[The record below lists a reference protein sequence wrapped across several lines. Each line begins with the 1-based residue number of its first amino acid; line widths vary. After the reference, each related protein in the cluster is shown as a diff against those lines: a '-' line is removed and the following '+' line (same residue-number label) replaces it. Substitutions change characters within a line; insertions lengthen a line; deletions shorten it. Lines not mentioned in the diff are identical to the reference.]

1 VQEFWSLKASEPKA
15 TFTFWEGIEMSSEPI
30 ERRVSYLGDR
40 LKGSRCLICGKEY
53 FELRN
58 YCGECGRK
66 SIGKMVV
73 TDLFYEKGKLE
84 VCTFINKPTNKF
96 TKLGN
101 YVYGVISFHEGKIR
115 VPGRLTDHLTK
126 CDEEIDFSAL
136 EGRDV
141 VPRFRRRYSVGKRE
155 VIPTISLAFTFADE
169 YYPHQPYR
177 TARPKKEY
185 DSPGIVGYG
194 VYISRFRIREG
205 KIERS
210 VPFIDEDSISAAIE
224 AGKLALIHSGIDSS
238 LVGKIYVGSESNP
251 YAVKPI
257 ASKVAQVL
265 KLGEEDGDVQGV
277 DAVDT
282 EFACKAATS
291 MFKDAV
297 SLVNYPKANIKYG
310 MVIGTDNSQAAPRD
324 CPGGELDFF
333 VGYGAAAFVFG
344 KNDVIAE
351 IEGWYSC
358 TSDTPDFWR
367 RDGESHPM
375 HGGRFT
381 GDPAYFKHVR
391 KSAQNLM
398 ARLNLQIGDIDYF
411 VAHQPNVQF
420 PIKIARELG
429 FKEEQYLPSLQ
440 VAKFGNTYSGAS
452 PVGLAAVLDIAKPN
466 DRILVASYGS
476 GAGSDAY
483 SLITTSQ
490 VLDKRQNQKL
500 TVKYQAESPF
510 LHYVDY
516 TTYRRLKLGM

>member
-1 VQEFWSLKASEPKA
+1 L
-15 TFTFWEGIEMSSEPI
+15 SSEPI

-40 LKGSRCLICGKEY
+40 LRGSRCQICGKEY
-53 FELRN
+53 FEIRD
-58 YCGECGRK
+58 YCGTCGRK
-66 SIGKMVV
+66 SFGKMVA
-73 TDLFYEKGKLE
+73 TDLFYEQGKLE
-84 VCTFINKPTNKF
+84 VCTLVNEPTNKF
-96 TKLGN
+96 TKLGS
-101 YVYGVISFHEGKIR
+101 YVYGIVSFHDGKIR
-115 VPGRLTDHLTK
+115 VPGRLTDHITK

-136 EGRDV
+136 EGRSV
-141 VPRFRRRYSVGKRE
+141 VPRFRRRYSVDKSD

-169 YYPHQPYR
+169 YYPYQEYKV
-177 TARPKKEY
+177 TKPKKDC

-194 VYISRFRIREG
+194 VYTSRFRIKEG
-205 KIERS
+205 NIERS
-210 VPFIDEDSISAAIE
+210 VPFIDEDSITAAVE
-224 AGKLALIHSGIDSS
+224 AGKLALIQSGVDSS

-265 KLGEEDGDVQGV
+265 KLGEEHGDLQGV

-297 SLVNYPKANIKYG
+297 ALVNYPKSNIKYT
-310 MVIGTDNSQAAPRD
+310 MVIGADNSQAAPRD
-324 CPGGELDFF
+324 CPGGELDLF
-333 VGYGAAAFVFG
+333 VGYGAAAFIFG
-344 KNDVIAE
+344 KQDVIAE
-351 IEGWYSC
+351 VEGWFSC

-367 RDGESHPM
+367 RDGEPHPM

-391 KSAQNLM
+391 MSAKKLM
-398 ARLNLQIGDIDYF
+398 ERLNLQPKDVSYF

-420 PIKIARELG
+420 PVRIAKELG
-429 FKEEQYLPSLQ
+429 FKEEQYMPMLQ

-452 PVGLAAVLDIAKPN
+452 PVGLAAVLDIAKPD
-466 DRILVASYGS
+466 DRVLVASYGS

-483 SLITTSQ
+483 SLITTNQ
-490 VLDKRQNQKL
+490 ILDRRQCQKL
-500 TVKYQAESPF
+500 TVRSQAENPF
-510 LHYVDY
+510 LEYVDY